1 VTALRAR
8 DDELPGRED
17 EGGRPR
23 LAKAHDHGGEATG
36 VELGVAAAEG
46 DLLQIETY
54 SQVGC
59 FLGIDA
65 VRRREVSNA
74 NYRSGE
80 EGAIVKKNIQRD
92 LIYQWPT
99 CSVSESE
106 ENLQNHRGIL
116 KRIQPAKNETRGI
129 ARAGD
134 IRIHEKRE

>member
-1 VTALRAR
+1 MGEGDPLQPNGEPNIYRADDVLDLKIDVTRRLESHPLQDVRDLLRREAGIVTALRAR

-17 EGGRPR
+17 EGGRPG

-74 NYRSGE
+74 NYR
-80 EGAIVKKNIQRD
+80 
-92 LIYQWPT
+92 
-99 CSVSESE
+99 
-106 ENLQNHRGIL
+106 
-116 KRIQPAKNETRGI
+116 
-129 ARAGD
+129 
-134 IRIHEKRE
+134 